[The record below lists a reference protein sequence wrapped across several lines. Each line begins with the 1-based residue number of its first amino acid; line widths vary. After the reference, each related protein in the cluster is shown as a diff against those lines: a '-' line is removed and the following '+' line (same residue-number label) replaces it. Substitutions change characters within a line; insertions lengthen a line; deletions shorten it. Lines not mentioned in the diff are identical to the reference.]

1 MLTKGSIRIADAAQ
15 PLFPGEELQVM
26 INNDDDKAYQAVL
39 EQKKTCDNR
48 MTAEEMSTV
57 CETLR
62 DLLQAVWMRRRELGL
77 SG

>member
-1 MLTKGSIRIADAAQ
+1 
-15 PLFPGEELQVM
+15 M